1 MAIEKVD
8 DIRGKRV
15 RMVEEFVTIEALEL
29 QKAKLQAQIDRLQA
43 SMDMWQGKIA
53 AIDIEIAEL
62 RAAGIVTPREL
73 LEKPAAPDLVPDEV
87 A

>member
-15 RMVEEFVTIEALEL
+15 RMVEEFVTIEALEI
-29 QKAKLQAQIDRLQA
+29 QKAKLQAQIDRIQA

-53 AIDIEIAEL
+53 ALDVEIAEL
-62 RAAGIVTPREL
+62 RDAGIVTPREL
-73 LEKPAAPDLVPDEV
+73 LEKPASPDLIPDEV